1 MNRMTVR
8 MFGVCAVLAAS
19 VSALS
24 AQAVTIDV
32 RMNVAAADAGNY
44 FNWTQG
50 SSSTKDKLDA
60 ASGASLSGST
70 AKFDAVR
77 YDDPKTKKAAI
88 PVGLR
93 GFVLFPVSGY
103 DIAKADNLTATANG
117 KAITVRFVHYGV
129 ANELVTDKNGKFNVL
144 TGSKRAKGFCDNVGG
159 EFVLKSEFV
168 KAGGDPKNMAD
179 LDWSKL
185 TFAPDAKDAAASR
198 WYEGSLDF
206 ALKGTILTV
215 KGTLKEVKAK

>member
-1 MNRMTVR
+1 MNRMTMRVV
-8 MFGVCAVLAAS
+8 GLCAGLVAS

-24 AQAVTIDV
+24 AQTVTIDA
-32 RMNVAAADAGNY
+32 RMNVAAADTANY
-44 FNWTQG
+44 FNWTNG
-50 SSSTKDKLDA
+50 SSTTKDKLDA
-60 ASGASLSGST
+60 ASSASLSGST
-70 AKFDAVR
+70 GKFDAVR
-77 YDDPKTKKAAI
+77 YDDPKAKKAAI

-93 GFVLFPVSGY
+93 GLVLFPVGVY
-103 DIAKADNLTATANG
+103 DIAKGDNLTATANG
-117 KAITVRFVHYGV
+117 KVVTVRYIHYGT
-129 ANELVTDKNGKFNVL
+129 AYELVTDKNGKFDVL
-144 TGSKRAKGFCDNVGG
+144 TGAKRAKNICDNVGG
-159 EFVLKSEFV
+159 EFVLKNEFV

-185 TFAPDAKDAAASR
+185 TMTPDTKDATASR